1 MSTLIIR
8 LEKRDIVMNKKTEK
22 KAIVSVNKRNAT
34 ALRTAKVAVNL
45 LKTKDS
51 ESLDTLL
58 SHCTKQ
64 NQIID
69 VMCKNDK
76 NVTDIASMLLSRNM
90 FTSLDYAIKRVKRHI
105 KNDRITAIAKR
116 HISITANT
124 QE

>member
-1 MSTLIIR
+1 
-8 LEKRDIVMNKKTEK
+8 MNKKTEK

-45 LKTKDS
+45 LKTKDNDA
-51 ESLDTLL
+51 LDTMLT
-58 SHCTKQ
+58 HCTKQ

-69 VMCKNDK
+69 VMCKDDK
-76 NVTDIASMLLSRNM
+76 NVNDIASMLLSRNM

>member
-1 MSTLIIR
+1 
-8 LEKRDIVMNKKTEK
+8 MNKKIER
-22 KAIVSVNKRNAT
+22 KAIVSVNKRNAQ
-34 ALRTAKVAVNL
+34 ALKASKIAVNL

-64 NQIID
+64 NMIID

-76 NVTDIASMLLSRNM
+76 NVNDIASMLLSRNM

>member
-1 MSTLIIR
+1 MTTLFIR
-8 LEKRDIVMNKKTEK
+8 IEKRDIEMNKKTEK

-45 LKTKDS
+45 LKTKDN
-51 ESLDTLL
+51 EALDSLLT
-58 SHCTKQ
+58 HCTKQ

-76 NVTDIASMLLSRNM
+76 NVNDIASMLLSRNM